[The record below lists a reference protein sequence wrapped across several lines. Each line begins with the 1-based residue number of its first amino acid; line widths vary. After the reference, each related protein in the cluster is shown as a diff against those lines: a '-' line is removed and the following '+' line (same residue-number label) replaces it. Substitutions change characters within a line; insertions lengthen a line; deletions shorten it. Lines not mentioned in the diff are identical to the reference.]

1 MKKTK
6 MKFKRNALYIP
17 KAIDFELPE
26 QASNEMIKLNWIIII
41 IIMITTTQMNEK
53 SLSI

>member
-6 MKFKRNALYIP
+6 KKFKRNALYIP
-17 KAIDFELPE
+17 KAIDFELHE
-26 QASNEMIKLNWIIII
+26 QASNEMIKLNCIIL
-41 IIMITTTQMNEK
+41 IIMIKTTQMNEK